1 MSKGHKLYLQ
11 AILEC
16 LELIPGF
23 IEGYDEERFLSDV
36 KAQFAVIRAMGI
48 IGDAVKKLPA
58 ELRAQ
63 HPEIPWKD
71 LTGTRDVLIHD
82 YLNINLHTLWEIVTR
97 DVPPLAAKLRPLLD

>member
-1 MSKGHKLYLQ
+1 MTKSPQLYLQ

-23 IEGYDEERFLSDV
+23 IEGYDEERFLADV

-48 IGDAVKKLPA
+48 IGDAVKKLPNDF
-58 ELRAQ
+58 RAR
-63 HPEIPWKD
+63 HSDIPWREMAR
-71 LTGTRDVLIHD
+71 TRDVLIHD
-82 YLNINLHTLWEIVTR
+82 YLNVDLHTLWITVTR